1 MTDFNEAE
9 YWQAVQS
16 RNADY
21 DNRFFYGVMTTGVYC
36 RPSCPSRGA
45 KRENVRFFKKT
56 SEAEAAG
63 LRPCL
68 RCHPTE
74 DSPTSVLMAEV
85 AHYIKAH
92 ADESIS
98 LSRLSKK
105 FGQSA
110 SHLQKSFK
118 NHHGI
123 SPKEFQNATRL
134 KRLKD
139 ALKAG
144 DDISGAIYEA
154 GYGSVSRVYEQ
165 VDGRIGMTLSAY
177 RDGGK
182 GEKIAYAIRNT
193 ALGTIIMAA
202 TDRGVCF
209 IHFGDNEETLREIL
223 SKEYPQA
230 QIIQSSAT
238 DTPELNLWIEA
249 LDHHLSHNA
258 PRPDIP
264 LHLNGTVFQMRVWQF
279 LMSVPE
285 GDVKSYS
292 EVAQGIGSPKAIRA
306 AATAIASN
314 NIAVLIP
321 CHRILRSDGSLGGYR
336 WGLVRK
342 RTLIDQEHKK
352 NLTQND

>member
-1 MTDFNEAE
+1 MTDFNENDL
-9 YWQAVQS
+9 WQAVQD

-21 DNRFFYGVMTTGVYC
+21 DGRFYYGVMTTGVFC

-45 KRENVRFFKKT
+45 KRENVRFFTKP

-68 RCHPTE
+68 RCHPLQ
-74 DSPTSVLMAEV
+74 DNPTSVLMTEA
-85 AHYIKAH
+85 AHYIEGH

-98 LSRLSKK
+98 LSRLSNE
-105 FGQSA
+105 FGLSA
-110 SHLQKSFK
+110 THLQKSFK
-118 NHHGI
+118 RQHGI
-123 SPKEFQNATRL
+123 SPKEYQNAHRL
-134 KRLKD
+134 KKLKD
-139 ALKAG
+139 ALKSG

-182 GEKIAYAIRNT
+182 GEKIAYVIRNT
-193 ALGTIIMAA
+193 ALGPIIMAA
-202 TDRGVCF
+202 TNRGVCF
-209 IHFGDNEETLREIL
+209 IHFGNDENILLSLL

-230 QIIQSSAT
+230 ELLPSSAV
-238 DTPELNLWIEA
+238 DTPELALWVEA

-264 LHLNGTVFQMRVWQF
+264 LHLNGTAFQMRVWRF

-285 GDVKSYS
+285 GEVKSYS
-292 EVAQGIGSPKAIRA
+292 EVAQAIGSPKAIRA
-306 AATAIASN
+306 AATACTVN
-314 NIAVLIP
+314 NIAILIP
-321 CHRILRSDGSLGGYR
+321 CHRVLRSDGSLGGYR
-336 WGLVRK
+336 WGLARK
-342 RTLIDQEHKK
+342 RTLIDQER
-352 NLTQND
+352 NNISNSA